1 MRTVIHRP
9 RDLFEAEEPPTA
21 LSPIQ
26 RSQML
31 PLLQAMLIE
40 VSSATAVGEANGD
53 EDNA

>member
-9 RDLFEAEEPPTA
+9 RDLFEEEEPPTA

-26 RSQML
+26 KSQML

-40 VSSATAVGEANGD
+40 VSTATTGGEADGD
-53 EDNA
+53 EDRA

>member
-21 LSPIQ
+21 LSLAQ
-26 RSQML
+26 KSQML
-31 PLLQAMLIE
+31 SLLQAMLIE
-40 VSSATAVGEANGD
+40 VSMATAVREADDD